1 MERNVNLNVITLG
14 DIAVGKTSIIK
25 RIKDGSFDENY
36 KATIGSNFFFIKR
49 KYQLKNI
56 IITLN
61 FQDTGGQEQFQSI
74 IPLQYIRNCHIVL
87 LVFADLKSF
96 ESLKNRWY
104 KFYKKNCNIKNS
116 RFILVGNK
124 CDIFEEE
131 REEIIK
137 KGDEFAQ
144 EIDSLFMTCS
154 AKNKDNM
161 DNLDRYIT
169 QEARRFIDDEEK
181 KPKNKS
187 IKYKLNDDDSSLTN
201 DNSGSHNKKKCC

>member
-1 MERNVNLNVITLG
+1 M
-14 DIAVGKTSIIK
+14 S
-25 RIKDGSFDENY
+25 
-36 KATIGSNFFFIKR
+36 
-49 KYQLKNI
+49 
-56 IITLN
+56 
-61 FQDTGGQEQFQSI
+61 
-74 IPLQYIRNCHIVL
+74 
-87 LVFADLKSF
+87 ADLKSF

-124 CDIFEEE
+124 CDIFGEE

>member
-116 RFILVGNK
+116 RFILVGNNV
-124 CDIFEEE
+124 IF
-131 REEIIK
+131 
-137 KGDEFAQ
+137 
-144 EIDSLFMTCS
+144 L
-154 AKNKDNM
+154 
-161 DNLDRYIT
+161 
-169 QEARRFIDDEEK
+169 EK
-181 KPKNKS
+181 KE
-187 IKYKLNDDDSSLTN
+187 
-201 DNSGSHNKKKCC
+201 KK

>member
-61 FQDTGGQEQFQSI
+61 FQDTGG
-74 IPLQYIRNCHIVL
+74 H
-87 LVFADLKSF
+87 
-96 ESLKNRWY
+96 LKNRWY

-124 CDIFEEE
+124 CDIFGEE